1 MELLGTIEPTPGTS
15 SGRNEWISLIGTHP
29 ALAPVPPRQ
38 GINPFTRGQV
48 EFNPPPDSAQV
59 MVKGS
64 EVGRITWAED
74 ESQLLVAW
82 ARATSGERRSR
93 CCGPARLEIPAVQCH
108 LTPRW
113 GACVED
119 KVPHSNSARAA
130 LSSTAERLS

>member
-82 ARATSGERRSR
+82 ARAGSE
-93 CCGPARLEIPAVQCH
+93 PQVANVAADVAARLGWKYLP
-108 LTPRW
+108 
-113 GACVED
+113 
-119 KVPHSNSARAA
+119 SSA
-130 LSSTAERLS
+130 T